1 MYSLATI
8 DWPILS
14 SPLPSGKLVEIG
26 PMIGLT
32 ITERWRWW
40 RRWSS
45 ESSTLPWSKQSSLL
59 PDTWLYRLYRTTA
72 MSQCINQGTGQYLF
86 CSHSPVVLC
95 LLNQPRTPSVT
106 SPFHR
111 TNHRGHFICLCVG
124 SACASRYWQI
134 DHLIMIVTI
143 GNDPQPIL
151 YDYISITALI
161 VYSSRIPVALNS
173 RIIILGET
181 LFHWINQQS
190 SFIIAQNR
198 CWDFRQ
204 YTR

>member
-151 YDYISITALI
+151 YIHNDTDCIFKQDSSGVEFPDHHSWWNPIS
-161 VYSSRIPVALNS
+161 LNKS
-173 RIIILGET
+173 TIIIYHRPE
-181 LFHWINQQS
+181 S
-190 SFIIAQNR
+190 M
-198 CWDFRQ
+198 
-204 YTR
+204 